1 MKRLHALKLIV
12 RHPQHL
18 PVAPGQPRRRLALEA
33 LEDRCLLSN
42 VITQF
47 DIPAEFPPAN
57 AAAAITAGPDGDLW
71 FTAGRSVGKI
81 TPAGGV
87 TEYPTLLKL
96 TGSHF
101 GLDPAI
107 TDITSGPDG
116 NLWFTE
122 FAFASQHT
130 GFPDPISFNQSMIAK
145 ITPSGTITE
154 YQLPNDS
161 SGPTGIAA
169 GPDGK
174 LWFTES
180 NANKIGSITI
190 GGTIQ
195 EFAIPGTAQAIT
207 TGPDGDLWFTE
218 QGKVGRITPSGTSL
232 TEFTLSGNT
241 GFDFAASVNSITA
254 SPDGNVWVR
263 ENVIGG
269 TQVGSVLARI
279 TPAGV
284 VSEIK
289 LSGQYNGV
297 NSITSGPDGNLWF
310 TGYRNIQ
317 TTDCIGIIRPDGSL
331 VAALPIPYLSPF
343 AGATDMGDITVG
355 PRGSVWF
362 TEPGALRVGVVY
374 DYVDTLYE
382 AALGRAAAPSE
393 HNYWLNV
400 AGQSG
405 LAAVADGIQR
415 SDEAHARLVG
425 GWYQTYLGRPADAF
439 GLQYFVTVLRTATE
453 EQGLALMLASEEY
466 FNHAPAAAGLGNAK
480 PTHQTFVQALF
491 AQLLGRVAGAEEAA
505 YWQSQVAAQGREA
518 AVLLLTASDEYRT
531 DFIQGAYRS
540 LLHRQTPASQAEV
553 NYWLSVT
560 LPPQNPGLPGG
571 PEGGRISV
579 QSGGKLD
586 QESLKIAFGQS
597 EEFALNG

>member
-174 LWFTES
+174 LW
-180 NANKIGSITI
+180 
-190 GGTIQ
+190 
-195 EFAIPGTAQAIT
+195 
-207 TGPDGDLWFTE
+207 
-218 QGKVGRITPSGTSL
+218 
-232 TEFTLSGNT
+232 
-241 GFDFAASVNSITA
+241 
-254 SPDGNVWVR
+254 
-263 ENVIGG
+263 
-269 TQVGSVLARI
+269 
-279 TPAGV
+279 
-284 VSEIK
+284 
-289 LSGQYNGV
+289 
-297 NSITSGPDGNLWF
+297 
-310 TGYRNIQ
+310 
-317 TTDCIGIIRPDGSL
+317 
-331 VAALPIPYLSPF
+331 
-343 AGATDMGDITVG
+343 
-355 PRGSVWF
+355 
-362 TEPGALRVGVVY
+362 
-374 DYVDTLYE
+374 
-382 AALGRAAAPSE
+382 
-393 HNYWLNV
+393 
-400 AGQSG
+400 
-405 LAAVADGIQR
+405 
-415 SDEAHARLVG
+415 
-425 GWYQTYLGRPADAF
+425 
-439 GLQYFVTVLRTATE
+439 
-453 EQGLALMLASEEY
+453 
-466 FNHAPAAAGLGNAK
+466 
-480 PTHQTFVQALF
+480 
-491 AQLLGRVAGAEEAA
+491 
-505 YWQSQVAAQGREA
+505 
-518 AVLLLTASDEYRT
+518 
-531 DFIQGAYRS
+531 
-540 LLHRQTPASQAEV
+540 
-553 NYWLSVT
+553 
-560 LPPQNPGLPGG
+560 
-571 PEGGRISV
+571 
-579 QSGGKLD
+579 
-586 QESLKIAFGQS
+586 
-597 EEFALNG
+597 